1 MLVELAVR
9 DLGVIE
15 SARITLPEGATAL
28 TGETGA
34 GKTMLVEAI
43 SLLCGA
49 RADPQCVRPGSDE
62 SVVEALFV
70 VRAGGASA
78 DEELVLRRVVPV
90 DGRSR
95 AYINDSLVPAGR
107 LAEVALDLVE
117 IHGQHS
123 QQGLLSAGAQ
133 RAVLDRY
140 ARIDTTGLD
149 LAQSDVRRL
158 RREVDDL
165 GGDAEVRRRELELL
179 RHEVAEI
186 EAAGVV
192 EGEDQRLEEEEDL
205 LDGAVEHRAAADRTL
220 ASLSDDAGILDQLAR
235 AEVDLGSRSPL
246 ASTAER
252 LTQLRI
258 ELDEVSADLRRQAEA
273 IEVDDVRL
281 DAVRLRRAQLSGLR
295 RRYGSDEAAIIDH
308 ARRCHERIVEI
319 EAATARAS
327 VVSAELQSASDRLDA
342 EAHAV
347 GSRRRAAADTLAEEL
362 AEQLQR
368 LALPSAQVVIA
379 VSDDSALP
387 GAGSHVEV
395 RIATNPGMDP
405 APLAKVASGG
415 ELSRVM
421 LALRLIGSGGPP
433 TMIFDEVDAGIG
445 GAAANAVAD
454 ALRAVAEDH
463 QVLLVTHL
471 AQIAA
476 VADEHILVVKN
487 ADDHRTTTEVH
498 PLDQDQ
504 RIVEIARML
513 SGDSDSSVARQHA
526 EELLVGRLTS
536 PRDSSR

>member
-1 MLVELAVR
+1 L
-9 DLGVIE
+9 
-15 SARITLPEGATAL
+15 
-28 TGETGA
+28 
-34 GKTMLVEAI
+34 
-43 SLLCGA
+43 
-49 RADPQCVRPGSDE
+49 
-62 SVVEALFV
+62 
-70 VRAGGASA
+70 
-78 DEELVLRRVVPV
+78 
-90 DGRSR
+90 
-95 AYINDSLVPAGR
+95 
-107 LAEVALDLVE
+107 
-117 IHGQHS
+117 
-123 QQGLLSAGAQ
+123 
-133 RAVLDRY
+133 
-140 ARIDTTGLD
+140 
-149 LAQSDVRRL
+149 
-158 RREVDDL
+158 
-165 GGDAEVRRRELELL
+165 
-179 RHEVAEI
+179 
-186 EAAGVV
+186 
-192 EGEDQRLEEEEDL
+192 
-205 LDGAVEHRAAADRTL
+205 
-220 ASLSDDAGILDQLAR
+220 
-235 AEVDLGSRSPL
+235 
-246 ASTAER
+246 
-252 LTQLRI
+252 
-258 ELDEVSADLRRQAEA
+258 
-273 IEVDDVRL
+273 
-281 DAVRLRRAQLSGLR
+281 
-295 RRYGSDEAAIIDH
+295 
-308 ARRCHERIVEI
+308 
-319 EAATARAS
+319 
-327 VVSAELQSASDRLDA
+327 
-342 EAHAV
+342 